1 MCCRDHDHCENWISA
16 LEYKHGMRNYY
27 PSTISHCDCDNQF
40 RSCLMKLK
48 DGTAD
53 YVGQAYFNVLK
64 IPCFELEEG
73 EGCVDWNFW
82 LECTESKIMP
92 VAKLVSAAPYQ
103 AQAETQSGEGRKR
116 SRKKRKWLGQT
127 HLDAAGQRGRLGTQ
141 GGLHYPPPLHFIL
154 TTTTL

>member
-1 MCCRDHDHCENWISA
+1 GAFIMPGTLWCGAGNAASDYSQLGTEKDTDMCCRDHDHCENWISA

-53 YVGQAYFNVLK
+53 YVGQTYFNVLK

-103 AQAETQSGEGRKR
+103 AQAETQSGEGR
-116 SRKKRKWLGQT
+116 
-127 HLDAAGQRGRLGTQ
+127 
-141 GGLHYPPPLHFIL
+141 
-154 TTTTL
+154 